1 MALESTTGSKRRF
14 GFASTLFGILVLA
27 ACATSPPSSSEA
39 IRVNSARLQSDRH
52 VLAGTVATV
61 PGYLVSA
68 RMIGDNVCFKVLV
81 DETLRFA
88 PELLIANSGQATDP
102 TMDLIETYQR
112 VDPRLRTTG
121 ALGAP
126 LREVDVRIES
136 GAVISD
142 LATRASESREA
153 TGKATLDRQR
163 DLQRELTIADIHVA
177 GSTHAATPSRAT
189 VIQACKRPPTKG
201 NEKAVRHALEWLD
214 PLKKPERIENAPNI
228 EALRRELQ
236 LFYLER
242 SRRYGWAR
250 LPWDEILLTGVLLD
264 EAAAFEEEIVGGVDF
279 EPFLVGIHDAQRG
292 RWLVLDLTFND
303 GVTKELMLEV
313 FGKQVPGLLKRAGKG
328 AVSF

>member
-1 MALESTTGSKRRF
+1 MALQSTTGSTRRF
-14 GFASTLFGILVLA
+14 AFASMLFGILVLA

-39 IRVNSARLQSDRH
+39 IRVNSSRLQSDRH
-52 VLAGTVATV
+52 LLAGTIATV

-88 PELLIANSGQATDP
+88 PELLIENSGQATDP
-102 TMDLIETYQR
+102 TTDLIETYQR

-121 ALGAP
+121 ALGASRP
-126 LREVDVRIES
+126 AVDVRLES
-136 GAVISD
+136 GAATSD
-142 LATRASESREA
+142 LATRAAES
-153 TGKATLDRQR
+153 
-163 DLQRELTIADIHVA
+163 DLRRELTVADSHVA
-177 GSTHAATPSRAT
+177 GLAQAATPSRAT

-228 EALRRELQ
+228 ESLRRELQ

-250 LPWDEILLTGVLLD
+250 LPWDEILLTGVLLG
-264 EAAAFEEEIVGGVDF
+264 EGAAFEDEIAGGVDF

-303 GVTKELMLEV
+303 GVAKGLMLEV
-313 FGKQVPGLLKRAGKG
+313 FGKQVPGLVGRAGKS

>member
-1 MALESTTGSKRRF
+1 M
-14 GFASTLFGILVLA
+14 
-27 ACATSPPSSSEA
+27 
-39 IRVNSARLQSDRH
+39 NSARLQSDRH
-52 VLAGTVATV
+52 LLAGSIATL

-102 TMDLIETYQR
+102 TADLIETYQR
-112 VDPRLRTTG
+112 VDPRPRTTR
-121 ALGAP
+121 ALGASR
-126 LREVDVRIES
+126 REVDVRLES
-136 GAVISD
+136 EVAPSD
-142 LATRASESREA
+142 LATRAAESEKASPSSRVHQ
-153 TGKATLDRQR
+153 TGKATLDRQS
-163 DLQRELTIADIHVA
+163 DLQRELTIADTQVA
-177 GSTHAATPSRAT
+177 GSAHAATPSRAT

>member
-1 MALESTTGSKRRF
+1 M
-14 GFASTLFGILVLA
+14 LFGILVLA

-39 IRVNSARLQSDRH
+39 IRVNSSRLQSDRH
-52 VLAGTVATV
+52 LLAGTIATI

-88 PELLIANSGQATDP
+88 PELLIENSGHATDP
-102 TMDLIETYQR
+102 TPDLIDTYQR

-121 ALGAP
+121 ALGASR
-126 LREVDVRIES
+126 REVDVRLES
-136 GAVISD
+136 DAATSD
-142 LATRASESREA
+142 LAARAAELGEASPSSRLHQ
-153 TGKATLDRQR
+153 TGKARLDRQS
-163 DLQRELTIADIHVA
+163 DLQRELTVADSQVA
-177 GSTHAATPSRAT
+177 GLARAATPSRAT
-189 VIQACKRPPTKG
+189 VIQACKRPPTKA

-228 EALRRELQ
+228 ESLRTELQ

-250 LPWDEILLTGVLLD
+250 LPWDEILLTGVFLS
-264 EAAAFEEEIVGGVDF
+264 EGAAFEDEIVGGIDF

-303 GVTKELMLEV
+303 GIAKGLMLEV
-313 FGKQVPGLLKRAGKG
+313 FGKQVPGLVGRAGKS